1 MSKNTEVK
9 RNDNPVI
16 RYLRETRAELSKVT
30 WPTPQEARNLT
41 VVVLMVVIVMSLF
54 LGFFDAV
61 FQWVFTQLI

>member
-41 VVVLMVVIVMSLF
+41 VVVLVVVIVMSLF
-54 LGFFDAV
+54 LGFFDTV